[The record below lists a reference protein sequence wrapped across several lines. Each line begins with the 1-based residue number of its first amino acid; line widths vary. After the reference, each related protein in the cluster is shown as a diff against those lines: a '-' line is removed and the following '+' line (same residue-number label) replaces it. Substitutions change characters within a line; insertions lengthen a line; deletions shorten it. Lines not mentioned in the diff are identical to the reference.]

1 MDMTNG
7 MPFDFPQSPK
17 DLSQN
22 IIKVIGVGGGG
33 SNAVKNMCKQG
44 VHNVSFAICN
54 TDSQALAKADIPVKI
69 QLGSAGLGVGGKPEK
84 GREAAVASLD
94 EIESLFDNDTRM
106 VFVTCGMGGGTG
118 TGAAPVIAKVARD
131 KGLLTVG
138 VVTIPF
144 AFEKRVRIE
153 KALLGVEEMRKNV
166 DALLVINNERLCEI
180 YADGMTTVE
189 QAFAKADDIL
199 TVAAKSISEIITTEG
214 IVNRDFCDVETVM
227 KDGGDAIMSVGRAS
241 GENRI
246 EKAFVEALNSPLL
259 NNMEIERARR
269 LLYIIYSG
277 DESQVTMTELREING
292 FMDDLAPNIEVLWGL
307 YRDNSLGK
315 DVKVTIIATDFE
327 KGDES
332 DTSKQQED
340 KDRKLKDALVETYYG
355 NSVRRNAKPAEVKA
369 EPAEPVAEAIVA
381 PATEPE
387 VAEPVVE
394 VVEPVVQEP
403 EPTEPEPAEPEIH
416 EPEVMEPEVKEPSK
430 VVSWRNKFADLL
442 KDKFEKFEKM
452 LDEQQK

>member
-1 MDMTNG
+1 MEIIDK

-33 SNAVKNMCKQG
+33 SNAVKNMYKQG

-54 TDSQALAKADIPVKI
+54 TDSQALAKAEIPVKI

-84 GREAAVASLD
+84 GREAAEASMR

-118 TGAAPVIAKVARD
+118 TGAAPVIAHVARE

-166 DALLVINNERLCEI
+166 DALLVINNERLCDI

-199 TVAAKSISEIITTEG
+199 TIAAKSISEIITTEG
-214 IVNRDFCDVETVM
+214 IVNRDFCDVQTVM

-241 GENRI
+241 GEHRI

-269 LLYIIYSG
+269 LLYIIYSC

-307 YRDNSLGK
+307 YRDNTLGE

-327 KGDES
+327 KSEPS
-332 DTSKQQED
+332 NMIEQHED
-340 KDRKLKDALVETYYG
+340 KDRLLKDVLVATYYG
-355 NSVRRNAKPAEVKA
+355 ENVYRRNKQHESKVEKEDIIEKEVLMENPITEEVEVKKA
-369 EPAEPVAEAIVA
+369 VEQETSTPSA
-381 PATEPE
+381 PSHRSFI
-387 VAEPVVE
+387 
-394 VVEPVVQEP
+394 Q
-403 EPTEPEPAEPEIH
+403 
-416 EPEVMEPEVKEPSK
+416 
-430 VVSWRNKFADLL
+430 RFLDRL
-442 KDKFEKFEKM
+442 DKLM
-452 LDEQQK
+452 DE

>member
-1 MDMTNG
+1 MNAIDR

-17 DLSQN
+17 DLSEN

-33 SNAVKNMCKQG
+33 SKAVKNMYRQG

-69 QLGSAGLGVGGKPEK
+69 QLGQAGLGVGGKPEK
-84 GREAAVASLD
+84 GREAAESSIH

-106 VFVTCGMGGGTG
+106 VFITCGMGGGTG
-118 TGAAPVIAKVARD
+118 TGAAPVIAHVARE

-153 KALLGVEEMRKNV
+153 KALVGVEEMRKNV
-166 DALLVINNERLCEI
+166 DALLVINNERKCDI

-189 QAFAKADDIL
+189 QAFSKADDIL

-214 IVNRDFCDVETVM
+214 IVNRDFCDVKTVM

-241 GENRI
+241 GEHRI

-269 LLYIIYSG
+269 LLYIIYTC
-277 DESQVTMTELREING
+277 DESQVTMSELSEINC

-307 YRDNSLGK
+307 YRDNSLGE
-315 DVKVTIIATDFE
+315 DVKVTLIATDFE
-327 KGDES
+327 KGEKTENS
-332 DTSKQQED
+332 PQKED
-340 KDRKLKDALVETYYG
+340 KDRQLKDALYAAYYG
-355 NSVRRNAKPAEVKA
+355 DRIHRKNKSEVKEEA
-369 EPAEPVAEAIVA
+369 VAQ
-381 PATEPE
+381 
-387 VAEPVVE
+387 E
-394 VVEPVVQEP
+394 VVEEPPLTKDVQEP
-403 EPTEPEPAEPEIH
+403 ETSVEMPEAVQEERVESPALSGNTKKSF
-416 EPEVMEPEVKEPSK
+416 VQKFLDKLDRLMEE
-430 VVSWRNKFADLL
+430 
-442 KDKFEKFEKM
+442 
-452 LDEQQK
+452 

>member
-1 MDMTNG
+1 MNAMDR

-17 DLSQN
+17 DLSEN

-33 SNAVKNMCKQG
+33 SNAVKNMYRQG

-69 QLGSAGLGVGGKPEK
+69 QLGQAGLGVGGKPEK
-84 GREAAVASLD
+84 GREAAESSIH

-106 VFVTCGMGGGTG
+106 VFITCGMGGGTG
-118 TGAAPVIAKVARD
+118 TGAAPVIAHVARE

-153 KALLGVEEMRKNV
+153 KALVGVEEMRKNV
-166 DALLVINNERLCEI
+166 DALLVINNERLCDI

-189 QAFAKADDIL
+189 QAFSKADDIL

-214 IVNRDFCDVETVM
+214 IVNRDFCDVQTVM

-241 GENRI
+241 GEHRI

-269 LLYIIYSG
+269 LLYIIYTC
-277 DESQVTMTELREING
+277 DESQVTMSELSEINC

-307 YRDNSLGK
+307 YRDNSLGE
-315 DVKVTIIATDFE
+315 DVKVTLIATDFE
-327 KGDES
+327 KGEKTENS
-332 DTSKQQED
+332 PQKED
-340 KDRKLKDALVETYYG
+340 KDRQLKDALYASYYG
-355 NSVRRNAKPAEVKA
+355 DCVHRKNKSEVK
-369 EPAEPVAEAIVA
+369 EEI
-381 PATEPE
+381 
-387 VAEPVVE
+387 
-394 VVEPVVQEP
+394 VVQEVLEESP
-403 EPTEPEPAEPEIH
+403 LTKDAQEPETSVEIPEAVQEERVESPALSRNTKKSF
-416 EPEVMEPEVKEPSK
+416 VQKFLDKLDRLMEE
-430 VVSWRNKFADLL
+430 
-442 KDKFEKFEKM
+442 
-452 LDEQQK
+452 

>member
-1 MDMTNG
+1 METTDR
-7 MPFDFPQSPK
+7 MPFDFPQAPK

-33 SNAVKNMCKQG
+33 SNAVKNMYKQG

-84 GREAAVASLD
+84 GREAAESSME
-94 EIESLFDNDTRM
+94 EIESLFDKETKM
-106 VFVTCGMGGGTG
+106 VFITCGMGGGTG
-118 TGAAPVIAKVARD
+118 TGAGPVIAHVAKQ

-153 KALLGVEEMRKNV
+153 KALMGVEEMRKNV
-166 DALLVINNERLCEI
+166 DALLVINNERLCDI

-189 QAFAKADDIL
+189 QAFSKADDIL

-214 IVNRDFCDVETVM
+214 IVNRDFCDVQTVM

-241 GENRI
+241 GEHRI

-259 NNMEIERARR
+259 NNVEIERARR
-269 LLYIIYSG
+269 LLYIIYTC
-277 DESQVTMTELREING
+277 DESQVTMSELREINS

-307 YRDNSLGK
+307 YRDNTLGE
-315 DVKVTIIATDFE
+315 DVKVTLIATDFE
-327 KGDES
+327 KGDTTES
-332 DTSKQQED
+332 IKHQDDTN
-340 KDRKLKDALVETYYG
+340 RLLKDALINSYYGDLRHSSKPTEVKVETAVLEV
-355 NSVRRNAKPAEVKA
+355 SETETIVPEPHTDKAEVTAPEETATEIPAKP
-369 EPAEPVAEAIVA
+369 
-381 PATEPE
+381 
-387 VAEPVVE
+387 
-394 VVEPVVQEP
+394 
-403 EPTEPEPAEPEIH
+403 EIKKSF
-416 EPEVMEPEVKEPSK
+416 V
-430 VVSWRNKFADLL
+430 
-442 KDKFEKFEKM
+442 DKFLEKLDKM
-452 LDEQQK
+452 MY

>member
-1 MDMTNG
+1 MNAMDR

-17 DLSQN
+17 DLSEN

-33 SNAVKNMCKQG
+33 SNAVKNMYRQG

-69 QLGSAGLGVGGKPEK
+69 QLGQAGLGVGGKPEK
-84 GREAAVASLD
+84 GREAAESSIH

-106 VFVTCGMGGGTG
+106 VFITCGMGGGTG
-118 TGAAPVIAKVARD
+118 TGAAPVIAHVAIEQ
-131 KGLLTVG
+131 GLLTVG

-153 KALLGVEEMRKNV
+153 KALVGVEEMRKNV
-166 DALLVINNERLCEI
+166 DALLVINNERLCDI

-189 QAFAKADDIL
+189 QAFSKADDIL

-214 IVNRDFCDVETVM
+214 IVNRDFCDVQTVM

-241 GENRI
+241 GEHRI

-269 LLYIIYSG
+269 LLYIIYTC
-277 DESQVTMTELREING
+277 DESQVTMSELSEINC

-307 YRDNSLGK
+307 YRDNSLGE
-315 DVKVTIIATDFE
+315 DVKVTLIATDFE
-327 KGDES
+327 KGEKTENS
-332 DTSKQQED
+332 QQKED
-340 KDRKLKDALVETYYG
+340 KDRQLKDALYAAYYG
-355 NSVRRNAKPAEVKA
+355 DRIHRKNKSEVK
-369 EPAEPVAEAIVA
+369 EETVDQ
-381 PATEPE
+381 
-387 VAEPVVE
+387 E
-394 VVEPVVQEP
+394 VVEESPLTKDAQEP
-403 EPTEPEPAEPEIH
+403 ETSVEIPEAVQQESVESPAFSKNTKKSF
-416 EPEVMEPEVKEPSK
+416 VQKFLDKLDRLMEE
-430 VVSWRNKFADLL
+430 
-442 KDKFEKFEKM
+442 
-452 LDEQQK
+452 

>member
-1 MDMTNG
+1 MNAMET
-7 MPFDFPQSPK
+7 MPFDFPKSPK

-33 SNAVKNMCKQG
+33 SNAVKNMYKQG

-54 TDSQALAKADIPVKI
+54 TDSQALAKAEIPIKI
-69 QLGSAGLGVGGKPEK
+69 QLGQAGLGVGGKPEK
-84 GREAAVASLD
+84 GREAAESSMA

-106 VFVTCGMGGGTG
+106 VFITCGMGGGTG
-118 TGAAPVIAKVARD
+118 TGAAPVIAHVARQ

-166 DALLVINNERLCEI
+166 DALLVINNERLCDI

-214 IVNRDFCDVETVM
+214 IVNRDFCDVQTVM

-241 GENRI
+241 GEHRI

-269 LLYIIYSG
+269 LLYIIYTC
-277 DESQVTMTELREING
+277 DESQVTMAELREING

-307 YRDNSLGK
+307 YRDNTLGE
-315 DVKVTIIATDFE
+315 DVKVTLIATDFD
-327 KGDES
+327 KGDVT
-332 DTSKQQED
+332 DTSKQEAD
-340 KDRKLKDALVETYYG
+340 KDRLLKDALVATYYG
-355 NSVRRNAKPAEVKA
+355 ENAYRRDRRQSEVKK
-369 EPAEPVAEAIVA
+369 
-381 PATEPE
+381 EPE
-387 VAEPVVE
+387 VEE
-394 VVEPVVQEP
+394 VVNVPVTEEVSDTETAP
-403 EPTEPEPAEPEIH
+403 AYMEEETEAPTRPEPAKKSF
-416 EPEVMEPEVKEPSK
+416 VQT
-430 VVSWRNKFADLL
+430 FL
-442 KDKFEKFEKM
+442 DK
-452 LDEQQK
+452 LDELMDD

>member
-1 MDMTNG
+1 MEPIDR
-7 MPFDFPQSPK
+7 MPFDFPQTPK

-33 SNAVKNMCKQG
+33 SNAVKNMYKQG

-84 GREAAVASLD
+84 GREAAESSME
-94 EIESLFDNDTRM
+94 EIESLFDKETKM
-106 VFVTCGMGGGTG
+106 VFITCGMGGGTG
-118 TGAAPVIAKVARD
+118 TGAGPVIAQVAKQ
-131 KGLLTVG
+131 KGILTVG

-153 KALLGVEEMRKNV
+153 KALIGVEEMRKNV
-166 DALLVINNERLCEI
+166 DALLVINNERLCDI

-189 QAFAKADDIL
+189 QAFSKADDIL

-214 IVNRDFCDVETVM
+214 IVNRDFCDVQTVM

-241 GENRI
+241 GEHRI

-269 LLYIIYSG
+269 LLYIIYSC
-277 DESQVTMTELREING
+277 DESQVTMTELREINS

-307 YRDNSLGK
+307 YRDNTLGE

-327 KGDES
+327 KGDTTENIR
-332 DTSKQQED
+332 QQED
-340 KDRKLKDALVETYYG
+340 TNRLMNDALVEAYYG
-355 NSVRRNAKPAEVKA
+355 NLRRSSKPIEVIEETA
-369 EPAEPVAEAIVA
+369 
-381 PATEPE
+381 EPE
-387 VAEPVVE
+387 VADTE
-394 VVEPVVQEP
+394 VIEQENTPHVAEASAP
-403 EPTEPEPAEPEIH
+403 EKTITETPAKTE
-416 EPEVMEPEVKEPSK
+416 
-430 VVSWRNKFADLL
+430 
-442 KDKFEKFEKM
+442 EKKSFVDRFLEK
-452 LDEQQK
+452 LDRMMY

>member
-1 MDMTNG
+1 MNAMDR

-17 DLSQN
+17 DLSEN

-33 SNAVKNMCKQG
+33 SNAVKNMYRQG

-69 QLGSAGLGVGGKPEK
+69 QLGQAGLGVGGKPEK
-84 GREAAVASLD
+84 GREAAESSIH

-106 VFVTCGMGGGTG
+106 VFITCGMGGGTG
-118 TGAAPVIAKVARD
+118 TGAAPVIAHVARE

-153 KALLGVEEMRKNV
+153 KALVGVEEMRKNV
-166 DALLVINNERLCEI
+166 DALLVINNERLCDI
-180 YADGMTTVE
+180 YADGKTTVE
-189 QAFAKADDIL
+189 QAYSKADDIL

-214 IVNRDFCDVETVM
+214 IVNRDFCDVQTVM

-241 GENRI
+241 GEHRI

-269 LLYIIYSG
+269 LLYIIYTC
-277 DESQVTMTELREING
+277 DESQVTMSELSEINC

-307 YRDNSLGK
+307 YRDNSLGE
-315 DVKVTIIATDFE
+315 DVKVTLIATDFE
-327 KGDES
+327 KGEKTENS
-332 DTSKQQED
+332 PQKED
-340 KDRKLKDALVETYYG
+340 KDRQLKDALYAAYYG
-355 NSVRRNAKPAEVKA
+355 DRIHRKNKSEVK
-369 EPAEPVAEAIVA
+369 EEIV
-381 PATEPE
+381 
-387 VAEPVVE
+387 VQE
-394 VVEPVVQEP
+394 VVEELPLTKDAQEPETSVEMPEVVQEERVESP
-403 EPTEPEPAEPEIH
+403 DLSGNTKKSF
-416 EPEVMEPEVKEPSK
+416 VQKFLDKLDRLMEE
-430 VVSWRNKFADLL
+430 
-442 KDKFEKFEKM
+442 
-452 LDEQQK
+452 

>member
-1 MDMTNG
+1 MNAMDR

-17 DLSQN
+17 DLSEN

-33 SNAVKNMCKQG
+33 SNAVKNMYRQG

-69 QLGSAGLGVGGKPEK
+69 QLGQAGLGVGGKPEK
-84 GREAAVASLD
+84 GREAAESSIH

-106 VFVTCGMGGGTG
+106 VFITCGMGGGTG
-118 TGAAPVIAKVARD
+118 TGAAPVIAHVARE

-153 KALLGVEEMRKNV
+153 KALVGVEEMRKNV
-166 DALLVINNERLCEI
+166 DALLVINNERLCDI

-189 QAFAKADDIL
+189 QAFSKADDIL

-214 IVNRDFCDVETVM
+214 IVNRDFCDVQTVM

-241 GENRI
+241 GEHRI

-269 LLYIIYSG
+269 LLYIIYTC
-277 DESQVTMTELREING
+277 DESQVTMSELSEINC

-307 YRDNSLGK
+307 YRDNSLGE
-315 DVKVTIIATDFE
+315 DVKVTLIATDFE
-327 KGDES
+327 KGEKTENS
-332 DTSKQQED
+332 PQKED
-340 KDRKLKDALVETYYG
+340 KDRQLKDALYAAYYG
-355 NSVRRNAKPAEVKA
+355 DCVHRKNKSEVK
-369 EPAEPVAEAIVA
+369 EEIVVQKVVEESPLTKDA
-381 PATEPE
+381 QEPE
-387 VAEPVVE
+387 TSVE
-394 VVEPVVQEP
+394 IPEVVQE
-403 EPTEPEPAEPEIH
+403 ERVESPALSGNTKKSF
-416 EPEVMEPEVKEPSK
+416 VQKFLDKLDRLMEE
-430 VVSWRNKFADLL
+430 
-442 KDKFEKFEKM
+442 
-452 LDEQQK
+452 

>member
-1 MDMTNG
+1 MNAMDR

-17 DLSQN
+17 DLSEN

-33 SNAVKNMCKQG
+33 SNAVKNMYRQG

-69 QLGSAGLGVGGKPEK
+69 QLGQAGLGVGGKPEK
-84 GREAAVASLD
+84 GREAAESSIH

-106 VFVTCGMGGGTG
+106 VFITCGMGGGTG
-118 TGAAPVIAKVARD
+118 TGAAPVIAHVARE

-153 KALLGVEEMRKNV
+153 KALVGVEEMRKNV
-166 DALLVINNERLCEI
+166 DALLVINNERLCDI

-189 QAFAKADDIL
+189 QAFSKADDIL

-214 IVNRDFCDVETVM
+214 IVNRDFCDVQTVM

-241 GENRI
+241 GEHRI

-269 LLYIIYSG
+269 LLYIIYTC
-277 DESQVTMTELREING
+277 DESQVTMSELSEINC

-307 YRDNSLGK
+307 YRDNSLGE
-315 DVKVTIIATDFE
+315 DVKVTLIATDFE
-327 KGDES
+327 KGEKTENS
-332 DTSKQQED
+332 PQKED
-340 KDRKLKDALVETYYG
+340 KDRQLKNALYAAYYG
-355 NSVRRNAKPAEVKA
+355 DRIHRKNKSEVK
-369 EPAEPVAEAIVA
+369 EEIV
-381 PATEPE
+381 
-387 VAEPVVE
+387 VQE
-394 VVEPVVQEP
+394 VVEELPLTKDAQEP
-403 EPTEPEPAEPEIH
+403 ETSVEIPEAVQEERVESPALSGNTKKSF
-416 EPEVMEPEVKEPSK
+416 VQKFLDKLDRLMEE
-430 VVSWRNKFADLL
+430 
-442 KDKFEKFEKM
+442 
-452 LDEQQK
+452 

>member
-1 MDMTNG
+1 MNAMDR

-17 DLSQN
+17 DLSEN

-33 SNAVKNMCKQG
+33 SNAVKNMYRQG

-69 QLGSAGLGVGGKPEK
+69 QLGQAGLGVGGKPEK
-84 GREAAVASLD
+84 GREAAESSIH

-106 VFVTCGMGGGTG
+106 VFITCGMGGGTG
-118 TGAAPVIAKVARD
+118 TGAAPVIAHVARE

-153 KALLGVEEMRKNV
+153 KALVGVEEMRKNV
-166 DALLVINNERLCEI
+166 DALLVINNERLCDI

-189 QAFAKADDIL
+189 QAFSKADDIL

-214 IVNRDFCDVETVM
+214 IVNRDFCDVQTVM

-241 GENRI
+241 GEHRI

-269 LLYIIYSG
+269 LLYIIYTC
-277 DESQVTMTELREING
+277 DESQVTMSELSEINC

-307 YRDNSLGK
+307 YRDNSLGE
-315 DVKVTIIATDFE
+315 DVKVTLIATDFE
-327 KGDES
+327 KGEKTENS
-332 DTSKQQED
+332 PQKED
-340 KDRKLKDALVETYYG
+340 KDRQLKDALYAAYYG
-355 NSVRRNAKPAEVKA
+355 DRIHRKNKSEVK
-369 EPAEPVAEAIVA
+369 EDIV
-381 PATEPE
+381 
-387 VAEPVVE
+387 VQE
-394 VVEPVVQEP
+394 VVEESLLTKDAQEPETSVEMPEVVQE
-403 EPTEPEPAEPEIH
+403 EREESPALSENSKKSF
-416 EPEVMEPEVKEPSK
+416 VQKFLDKLDRLMEE
-430 VVSWRNKFADLL
+430 
-442 KDKFEKFEKM
+442 
-452 LDEQQK
+452 

>member
-1 MDMTNG
+1 MTDI
-7 MPFDFPQSPK
+7 MPFDFSQSPK

-33 SNAVKNMCKQG
+33 SNAVKNMYKQG

-84 GREAAVASLD
+84 GREAAEASMS
-94 EIESLFDNDTRM
+94 EIESLFDSETRM

-118 TGAAPVIAKVARD
+118 TGAAPVIAHVARE

-153 KALLGVEEMRKNV
+153 KALMGVEEMRKNV
-166 DALLVINNERLCEI
+166 DALLVINNEKLCDI

-214 IVNRDFCDVETVM
+214 IVNRDFCDVQTVM
-227 KDGGDAIMSVGRAS
+227 KDGGDAIMSVGRAA
-241 GENRI
+241 GEHRI

-269 LLYIIYSG
+269 LLYIIYSC
-277 DESQVTMTELREING
+277 DESQVTMTELREINS

-307 YRDNSLGK
+307 YRDNTLGE

-327 KGDES
+327 KGDSSEAF
-332 DTSKQQED
+332 KQQED
-340 KDRKLKDALVETYYG
+340 KDRLFKDALMETYYG
-355 NSVRRNAKPAEVKA
+355 ENVRRKTPK
-369 EPAEPVAEAIVA
+369 
-381 PATEPE
+381 TEPKE
-387 VAEPVVE
+387 KKETDICLTTIEDMDVMSKMS
-394 VVEPVVQEP
+394 
-403 EPTEPEPAEPEIH
+403 PEILAQ
-416 EPEVMEPEVKEPSK
+416 KENSIPPTPKKKSFVETFLEK
-430 VVSWRNKFADLL
+430 L
-442 KDKFEKFEKM
+442 EKFM
-452 LDEQQK
+452 DE

>member
-1 MDMTNG
+1 MNAMDR

-17 DLSQN
+17 DLSEN

-33 SNAVKNMCKQG
+33 SNAVKNMYRQG

-69 QLGSAGLGVGGKPEK
+69 QLGQAGLGVGGKPEK
-84 GREAAVASLD
+84 GREAAESSIH

-106 VFVTCGMGGGTG
+106 VFITCGMGGGTG
-118 TGAAPVIAKVARD
+118 TGAAPVIAHVARE

-153 KALLGVEEMRKNV
+153 KALVGVEEMRKNV
-166 DALLVINNERLCEI
+166 DALLVINNERLCDI

-189 QAFAKADDIL
+189 QAFSKADDIL

-214 IVNRDFCDVETVM
+214 IVNRDFCDVQTVM

-241 GENRI
+241 GEHRI

-269 LLYIIYSG
+269 LLYIIYTC
-277 DESQVTMTELREING
+277 DESQVTMSELSEINC

-307 YRDNSLGK
+307 YRDNSLGE
-315 DVKVTIIATDFE
+315 DVKVTLIATDFE
-327 KGDES
+327 KGEKTENS
-332 DTSKQQED
+332 PQKED
-340 KDRKLKDALVETYYG
+340 KDRQLKDALYAAYYG
-355 NSVRRNAKPAEVKA
+355 DRIHRKNKSEVK
-369 EPAEPVAEAIVA
+369 EEA
-381 PATEPE
+381 
-387 VAEPVVE
+387 VVQE
-394 VVEPVVQEP
+394 VVEESSLTKDAQEPETSVEMPEVVQE
-403 EPTEPEPAEPEIH
+403 ERVESPALSGNTKKSF
-416 EPEVMEPEVKEPSK
+416 VQKFLDKLDRLMEE
-430 VVSWRNKFADLL
+430 
-442 KDKFEKFEKM
+442 
-452 LDEQQK
+452 

>member
-1 MDMTNG
+1 MNAIDR

-17 DLSQN
+17 DLSEN

-33 SNAVKNMCKQG
+33 SNAVKNMYRQG

-69 QLGSAGLGVGGKPEK
+69 QLGQAGLGVGGKPEK
-84 GREAAVASLD
+84 GREAAESSIH

-106 VFVTCGMGGGTG
+106 VFITCGMGGGTG
-118 TGAAPVIAKVARD
+118 TGAAPVIAHVARE

-153 KALLGVEEMRKNV
+153 KALVGVEEMRKNV
-166 DALLVINNERLCEI
+166 DALLVINNERLCDI

-189 QAFAKADDIL
+189 QAFSKADDIL

-214 IVNRDFCDVETVM
+214 IVNRDFCDVQTVM

-241 GENRI
+241 GEHRI

-269 LLYIIYSG
+269 LLYIIYTC
-277 DESQVTMTELREING
+277 DESQVTMSELSEINC

-307 YRDNSLGK
+307 YRDNSLGE
-315 DVKVTIIATDFE
+315 DVKVTLIATDFE
-327 KGDES
+327 KGEKTENS
-332 DTSKQQED
+332 PQKED
-340 KDRKLKDALVETYYG
+340 KDRQLKDALYAAYYG
-355 NSVRRNAKPAEVKA
+355 DRIHRKNKSEVK
-369 EPAEPVAEAIVA
+369 E
-381 PATEPE
+381 E
-387 VAEPVVE
+387 VVVQE
-394 VVEPVVQEP
+394 VVEETSLSKDAQVSEASVEMPEIVQE
-403 EPTEPEPAEPEIH
+403 ER
-416 EPEVMEPEVKEPSK
+416 EPSPALSENSK
-430 VVSWRNKFADLL
+430 KSFVQKFL
-442 KDKFEKFEKM
+442 DK
-452 LDEQQK
+452 LDRLMEE